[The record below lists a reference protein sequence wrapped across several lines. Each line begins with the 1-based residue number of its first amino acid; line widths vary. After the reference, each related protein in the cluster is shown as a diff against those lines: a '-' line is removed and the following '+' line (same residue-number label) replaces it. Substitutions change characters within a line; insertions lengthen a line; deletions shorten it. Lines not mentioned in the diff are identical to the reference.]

1 MEKVYFTCFE
11 TVLGVM
17 WAAMTEK
24 GLIQFNLPCSE
35 ETFRA
40 RLMSRIKG
48 DYIYEPEMF
57 LNLETNVDRYLAG
70 EIVTWDTVFDL
81 RGTSFQ
87 LGVWKAIA
95 EIPYGRLSSYS
106 HLAEKA
112 GSPMAVR
119 AAGTATGANP
129 LGLIIPCHR
138 VIRSDGG
145 LGGFGSGLQMKM
157 ELLKLEGIPVE
168 ERTKKELVSLLA

>member
-1 MEKVYFTCFE
+1 MEKVYYTCFK
-11 TVLGVM
+11 TLLGDM
-17 WAAMTEK
+17 WAARTEK

-35 ETFRA
+35 EIFRE
-40 RLMSRIKG
+40 RLKSRIKG
-48 DYIYEPEMF
+48 EYINEPEMF
-57 LNLETNVDRYLAG
+57 RNLEVKMDRYLIG
-70 EIVTWDTVFDL
+70 ERVTWDTVFDL

-87 LGVWKAIA
+87 LGVWKAIS

-112 GSPMAVR
+112 GSPKAVR

-138 VIRSDGG
+138 VIRYDGS
-145 LGGFGSGLQMKM
+145 LGGFSSGLQMKI

-168 ERTKKELVSLLA
+168 ERTKKELVSLFT